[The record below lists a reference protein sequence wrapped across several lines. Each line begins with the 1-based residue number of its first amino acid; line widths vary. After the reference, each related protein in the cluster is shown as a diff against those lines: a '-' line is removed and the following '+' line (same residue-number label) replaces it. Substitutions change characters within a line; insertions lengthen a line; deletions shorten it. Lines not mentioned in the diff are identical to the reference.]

1 MNNITLTGIN
11 QRMEVKTAGSGKPW
25 VTGTIRTRN
34 KMPNKEG
41 KYDSSFHDY
50 KVLGARAETFAKFQ
64 QEGKPLALSG
74 WLNQEKWTD
83 KDGQNRSKSVV
94 MVEDFDLPPLDDNA
108 PNQSARKAEA
118 QRDPFAG
125 GPIDLDDSDLP
136 F

>member
-94 MVEDFDLPPLDDNA
+94 MVEDFDLPPLDDSA
-108 PNQSARKAEA
+108 PKQPKTAANHDAFSS
-118 QRDPFAG
+118 G
-125 GPIDLDDSDLP
+125 GALDLDPDDLP

>member
-34 KMPNKEG
+34 KMPNKETG
-41 KYDSSFHDY
+41 KYESSFIDY

-108 PNQSARKAEA
+108 PKQPKTASNHDAFSS
-118 QRDPFAG
+118 G
-125 GPIDLDDSDLP
+125 GAIDLTDELP